1 MSGTRKNPSP
11 HPVGRAAAFGAAL
24 AVSTQLLA
32 GCGSGGGSSQNVE
45 QLLLTAPNT
54 DIAVTIP
61 TGWHQVIDSTNP
73 STAEMVFPTTCMGNA
88 EVTCATGLARLAT
101 FAAPSAEAAAQTVQ
115 RAVST
120 APGVRAA
127 SITSQGPGK
136 VGQRDGHRLRFTF
149 ANASAKLVSE
159 IAAVPIGSPIP
170 DAQGNHEFSIVLVWV
185 SDAPSAPRQ
194 GTIDQIIGSA
204 LFVGGHP

>member
-159 IAAVPIGSPIP
+159 IAAVPTGSPIP